1 MNWAF
6 FFIGWCAL
14 QRPPERVMDAM
25 FEYFRV
31 IAIGSLIL
39 SLTGPFTAAA
49 QGVEPA
55 IVQDM
60 QKKGADCMAV
70 SPMTK
75 AAQLC
80 AVNCAR
86 AAQQVSGSHGM
97 DAEQIAHKQ
106 TACDTVYVKAGFT
119 LGAAPVPIAAP
130 TLDARIAAMPNKSA
144 YCIAQQTAL
153 RCSFELPGNNDYAD
167 ETGPCY
173 SARMCESDCGESA
186 TVSAG
191 LAGENNKRANKT
203 LANCEQAYDR
213 LRILVAE

>member
-1 MNWAF
+1 
-6 FFIGWCAL
+6 
-14 QRPPERVMDAM
+14 M
-25 FEYFRV
+25 FEYFRA
-31 IAIGSLIL
+31 IAISSLIL
-39 SLTGPFTAAA
+39 SLIGPLPAAA
-49 QGVEPA
+49 QGVEPE

-60 QKKGADCMAV
+60 QKMGADCMAV

-86 AAQQVSGSHGM
+86 AAQQLIGSHGLG
-97 DAEQIAHKQ
+97 AEQIAHKQ
-106 TACDTVYVKAGFT
+106 TACDTGYVKAGFT
-119 LGAAPVPIAAP
+119 LSVAPVPIAAP

-144 YCIAQQTAL
+144 YCSAQQSAL

-167 ETGPCY
+167 ENGPCY
-173 SARMCESDCGESA
+173 AARMCESDCGESA
-186 TVSAG
+186 NVSAG
-191 LAGENNKRANKT
+191 LAAENNKRASKT